1 MNKNIFLLILT
12 YFMILAKSKQKK
24 VKKSYKNGEKINLI
38 SGMVNSFKTQ
48 IPYDLYYLDICAP
61 EDEILISTNL
71 GERLISGKSYQ
82 TDYELNINEKKNM

>member
-1 MNKNIFLLILT
+1 MKNSIFLLIL
-12 YFMILAKSKQKK
+12 FNFIVLVGSKQKI
-24 VKKSYKNGEKINLI
+24 VKKSYKDGEKINLI

-61 EDEILISTNL
+61 EDEILVSTNL

-82 TDYELNINEKKNM
+82 TDY